1 MRELRCRPGDLARV
15 IYSKL
20 DGLVGRTVF
29 VEGVGASPPDGSHLW
44 NVTLFGA
51 PVVGVGPLSGR
62 PRVTHKLRF
71 SDSSLLPLRGDPP
84 ADEGLAG
91 HIRSAS
97 FAG

>member
-29 VEGVGASPPDGSHLW
+29 VEGSGASLPDGSHQW

-62 PRVTHKLRF
+62 PRVTHKLTFR
-71 SDSSLLPLRGDPP
+71 DSSLLPLRGDQP
-84 ADEGLAG
+84 ADEESVRRT
-91 HIRSAS
+91 RSVPQPV
-97 FAG
+97 